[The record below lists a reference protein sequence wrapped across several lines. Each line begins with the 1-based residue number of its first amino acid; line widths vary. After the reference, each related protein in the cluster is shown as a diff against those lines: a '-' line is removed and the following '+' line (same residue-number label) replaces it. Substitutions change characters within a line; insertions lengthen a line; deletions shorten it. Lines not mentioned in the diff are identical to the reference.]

1 MGYRFYD
8 YTCIQC
14 RAMKQSVNKNQIK
27 CLKCQ
32 IEEDNQKIKKSIL
45 EKIKMKFSAKIV

>member
-14 RAMKQSVNKNQIK
+14 RAMKQSVNKHQAM

-32 IEEDNQKIKKSIL
+32 IQQDNEKINL
-45 EKIKMKFSAKIV
+45 GFFEKIKMWFSKKIC